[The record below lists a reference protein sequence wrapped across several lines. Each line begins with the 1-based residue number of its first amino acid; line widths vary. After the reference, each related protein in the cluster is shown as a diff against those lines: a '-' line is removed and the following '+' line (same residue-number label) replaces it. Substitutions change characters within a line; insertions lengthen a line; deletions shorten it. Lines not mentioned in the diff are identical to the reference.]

1 MLFSNFIEEK
11 KKEEAN
17 AITKETNFNLP
28 TICFITMCKNEEHCI
43 KTTLESVYKYI
54 DYWIVCDTGSQD
66 NTCNIVK
73 NFFKEKNIPGELFV
87 DEWKGFDKN
96 KTLMFERA
104 YKKTDFVLHLDAD
117 DFFVGYLNK
126 NLLINE
132 KKDIYNFNYRRGS
145 ANFKTSSLYNNHH
158 KWIYVGVAHNYIKCI
173 DKDPNLTRSDIFVN
187 DDLYVDNNER
197 GARKFDPNKYI
208 NDALKLKEQFFEVL
222 YDDPHDLLRRSVFY
236 TGQSYMDAG
245 FYKEA
250 IQWYTL
256 FCELKNTWIEEYFE
270 SVVRIG
276 KCMIKLNIDENRIKS
291 QLEKAIDILPDRAEP
306 YFILGKYFNDK
317 SNTNLGY
324 YYLNSAKNK
333 NLLEVSK
340 KYTLFIN
347 IFNYGKYV
355 NDELSVAC
363 FWTDRLTEGYEL
375 LNEIIDD
382 EDFKEHKVRL
392 LKNKTHFMNKMMLK

>member
-1 MLFSNFIEEK
+1 MNFNNFVE
-11 KKEEAN
+11 
-17 AITKETNFNLP
+17 ETNFNLP

-104 YKKTDFVLHLDAD
+104 YKKTNFVLHLDAD
-117 DFFVGYLNK
+117 DFFVGHFNK
-126 NLLINE
+126 NLLISE
-132 KKDIYNFNYRRGS
+132 KKDKYNFNYKRGC
-145 ANFKTSSLYNNHH
+145 ANFKTSSLYNNHL
-158 KWIYVGVAHNYIKCI
+158 KWIYVGVAHNYIKCV
-173 DKDPNLTRSDIFVN
+173 DEDHPNITSSNIFVN
-187 DDLYVDNNER
+187 DNLYVDNNER

-222 YDDPHDLLRRSVFY
+222 YDDPHQLLRRSVFY

-256 FCELKNTWIEEYFE
+256 YGELKNTWIEEYFE

-276 KCMIKLNIDENRIKS
+276 SCMIKLNMDENKIKL
-291 QLEKAIDILPDRAEP
+291 QFEKAINIFPDRAEP
-306 YFILGKYFNDK
+306 HFILGKYFNHK
-317 SNTNLGY
+317 SNTQVGY
-324 YYLNSAKNK
+324 HYLNEAKKK
-333 NLLEVSK
+333 NLFEVSN
-340 KYTLFIN
+340 KYTLFVN

-363 FWTDRLTEGYEL
+363 YWTDRLKEGYEL

-382 EDFKEHKVRL
+382 EDFKQHKSRL
-392 LKNKTHFMNKMMLK
+392 LQNKNHFMNKMML

>member
-1 MLFSNFIEEK
+1 MLFVPNDNNLLEF
-11 KKEEAN
+11 KESKLK
-17 AITKETNFNLP
+17 TPTPTP

-73 NFFKEKNIPGELFV
+73 NFFEEKNIPGELYI

-117 DFFVGYLNK
+117 DFLVGDFNK
-126 NLLINE
+126 SLLISE
-132 KKDIYNFNYRRGS
+132 KKDIYNFNYIRGS
-145 ANFKTSSLYNNHH
+145 LKFKTSSLYNNHL
-158 KWIYVGVAHNYIKCI
+158 KWIYIGVAHNYIKCI
-173 DKDPNLTRSDIFVN
+173 DPPDDLTSSDIFVIDN
-187 DDLYVDNNER
+187 LWVDNNER

-208 NDALKLKEQFFEVL
+208 NDAIKLKDQFFELL
-222 YDDPHDLLRRSVFY
+222 YDDPHNLLRRSVFY

-245 FYKEA
+245 CFKEA

-256 FCELKNTWIEEYFE
+256 YNQLKDTWIEEYFE
-270 SVVRIG
+270 STLRIG
-276 KCMIKLNIDENRIKS
+276 KCMINLKMNENKIKI
-291 QLEKAIDILPDRAEP
+291 QLEKAINILPDRAEP
-306 YFILGKYFNDK
+306 YFTLGKYFNDN
-317 SNTNLGY
+317 SNTQLGY
-324 YYLNSAKNK
+324 YYLNEAKK
-333 NLLEVSK
+333 KKLLEVSN
-340 KYTLFIN
+340 KYILFIN
-347 IFNYGKYV
+347 KYNYGKYV

-363 FWTDRLTEGYEL
+363 FWTDRLQEGYEL

-382 EDFKEHKVRL
+382 DEFKEQKNRL
-392 LKNKTHFMNKMMLK
+392 LENKTYFLNKMMLK